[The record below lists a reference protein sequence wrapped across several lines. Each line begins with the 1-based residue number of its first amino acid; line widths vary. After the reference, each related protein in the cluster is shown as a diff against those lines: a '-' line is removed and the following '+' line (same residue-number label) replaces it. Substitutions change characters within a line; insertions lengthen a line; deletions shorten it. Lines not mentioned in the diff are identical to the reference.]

1 MTTASGDIATAT
13 TPAGLADAQAAI
25 PDLPDHIVVEHILRS
40 ENLDDPADLARLR
53 LVSRGMR
60 NAVAATGRRFDEMD
74 VFHAVKFGCFGTL
87 KRLLRENDP
96 YCASICA
103 EAAKR
108 GHLEMLQ
115 WARANGCPWHEGT
128 CWQAALAGRLEV
140 LQWLHANGCPWD
152 EDTCSWAAQ
161 YGHLELLQ
169 WARANGCPWNE
180 KTCAGAAE
188 GGHLEVLQWLRADGC
203 PWDWRTLVEAAN
215 WGHDAILEWAEAKGA
230 PAEASDSED

>member
-1 MTTASGDIATAT
+1 MSSHAARTAVTDTSGGIASGN
-13 TPAGLADAQAAI
+13 TPASLADPQAAI

-74 VFHAVKFGCFGTL
+74 VFHAVKFGCFDTL

-115 WARANGCPWHEGT
+115 WARTNGCPWNKMT
-128 CWQAALAGRLEV
+128 CAWGARGGHFEM
-140 LQWLHANGCPWD
+140 LQWAHANGCPWD
-152 EDTCSWAAQ
+152 EW
-161 YGHLELLQ
+161 
-169 WARANGCPWNE
+169 
-180 KTCAGAAE
+180 TCAYAAK
-188 GGHLEVLQWLRADGC
+188 GGHLEVLQWLRANGC
-203 PWDWRTLVEAAN
+203 PWNMWTCSGAAGGGN
-215 WGHDAILEWAEAKGA
+215 LGVLQ
-230 PAEASDSED
+230 